1 MNGDAVTQKLEKILL
16 NHPDLVMQTL
26 KETLKENAD
35 IIEKTRMQILG
46 VSFFIIIFSWLNLI
60 CYIYVFYCYQTQ
72 RVCHVRSYRN
82 D

>member
-60 CYIYVFYCYQTQ
+60 CISMSSIATRR